1 MRKCEKVP
9 MANRSSIVDQ
19 LDRSILRAFG
29 FNHYKGVICDVMDK
43 FKYKSCRLMGKT
55 AIVTAAT
62 SGIGLAIAERLGHE
76 GAAIIISSRN
86 DSNVKR
92 SVEFLQRSGVENVAG
107 TICHIGDA
115 QHREKLVDF
124 VRISLFQRM
133 KEGEKSDK
141 FKNVLVFLH
150 RNFNLELVCHLL
162 AFDDETLQAVKKY
175 GRIDILV
182 NNAGINPIFCDI
194 LEVNETTW
202 DKLFDIN
209 VKASFL
215 LTKLVI
221 PYMEKVGG
229 GSVIFNAS
237 FAAYKSPPGI
247 ALYGITKT
255 TVIALTKALANSL
268 ANKNI
273 RVNCI
278 APGIVKTKMSSAL
291 WSRSNDETIASN
303 TFDEIALGR
312 YGTAEEC
319 AGTVAFLLWS
329 RSNDET
335 IASNTFDEIALG
347 RYGTAEECAGT
358 VAFLVSND
366 ASYITGESIIIAGGA
381 QARL

>member
-1 MRKCEKVP
+1 
-9 MANRSSIVDQ
+9 
-19 LDRSILRAFG
+19 
-29 FNHYKGVICDVMDK
+29 MDK
-43 FKYKSCRLMGKT
+43 FKYKSCRLVGKT

-76 GAAIIISSRN
+76 GAAVVISSRN

-124 VRISLFQRM
+124 
-133 KEGEKSDK
+133 
-141 FKNVLVFLH
+141 
-150 RNFNLELVCHLL
+150 
-162 AFDDETLQAVKKY
+162 AVKKY

-221 PYMEKVGG
+221 PYMEKIGG

-278 APGIVKTKMSSAL
+278 APGVIKTKMSSA
-291 WSRSNDETIASN
+291 
-303 TFDEIALGR
+303 
-312 YGTAEEC
+312 
-319 AGTVAFLLWS
+319 LWS